1 MAIQK
6 IVSSSF
12 HHKNHFKIQ
21 KKSKKTLYVTLFLTL
36 FFALMELFG
45 GLFSNSLSL
54 VGDSFHMFSDVL
66 ALGAS
71 MVAIYFETKKPTE
84 KFTYGFLRLEVI
96 VAFLNGIVLI
106 FIATGMIYESVI
118 RFFHPREIDFGS
130 MFFIALIGLIF
141 NIVITW
147 ILFSSTK
154 KENNINIKSA
164 MLHFLGDLLNS
175 VGVIISS
182 IIIYFT
188 DFVYIDIIMS
198 IIISVIVFI
207 GGYRIAKE
215 AFFIL
220 MEAVPSEVSLEILKN
235 EILSIDGIEN
245 IHELHVWKNDNEEIS
260 LTAHIL
266 LNNYERYNNYRIVN
280 EIKEKLSAHNILHM
294 TIQIENTGINI
305 HHSE

>member
-1 MAIQK
+1 MTVQEM
-6 IVSSSF
+6 VSGSF
-12 HHKNHFKIQ
+12 HHRNHFKIQ

-71 MVAIYFETKKPTE
+71 MVAIYFEAKKPTE
-84 KFTYGFLRLEVI
+84 KFTYGFLRLEVV
-96 VAFLNGIVLI
+96 VAFLNGIVLMLI
-106 FIATGMIYESVI
+106 SVGMIYESVI
-118 RFFHPREIDFGS
+118 RFFNPREIDFGS

-198 IIISVIVFI
+198 VVISVIIFT
-207 GGYRIAKE
+207 GGYKISKE

-220 MEAVPSEVSLEILKN
+220 MEAVPSEVDLNMLRN
-235 EILSIDGIEN
+235 ELLNIDGIKN
-245 IHELHVWKNDNEEIS
+245 I
-260 LTAHIL
+260 
-266 LNNYERYNNYRIVN
+266 
-280 EIKEKLSAHNILHM
+280 
-294 TIQIENTGINI
+294 
-305 HHSE
+305 

>member
-1 MAIQK
+1 MTVQEM
-6 IVSSSF
+6 VGSSF
-12 HHKNHFKIQ
+12 HHRNHFKIQ

-71 MVAIYFETKKPTE
+71 MVAIYFEAKKPTE
-84 KFTYGFLRLEVI
+84 KFTYGFLRLEVV
-96 VAFLNGIVLI
+96 VAFLNGIVLMLI
-106 FIATGMIYESVI
+106 SVGMIYESVI
-118 RFFHPREIDFGS
+118 RFFNPKEIDFGS
-130 MFFIALIGLIF
+130 MFFISLVGLIF

-188 DFVYIDIIMS
+188 NFVYIDIIMS
-198 IIISVIVFI
+198 VVISVIIFT
-207 GGYRIAKE
+207 GGYKISKE

-220 MEAVPSEVSLEILKN
+220 MEAVPSEVDLNTLRKELLN
-235 EILSIDGIEN
+235 IDGIKN

-260 LTAHIL
+260 FTAHIL
-266 LNNYERYNNYRIVN
+266 LDNYEKYNNYRIIN
-280 EIKEKLSAHNILHM
+280 EIKEKLTVYDIFHM
-294 TIQIENTGINI
+294 TVQIENTGINV
-305 HHSE
+305 H

>member
-1 MAIQK
+1 MTVQEM
-6 IVSSSF
+6 VSGSF
-12 HHKNHFKIQ
+12 HHRNHFKIQ

-71 MVAIYFETKKPTE
+71 MVAIYFEAKKPTE
-84 KFTYGFLRLEVI
+84 KFTYGFLRLEVV
-96 VAFLNGIVLI
+96 VAFLNGIILMLI
-106 FIATGMIYESVI
+106 AAGMIYESVI
-118 RFFHPREIDFGS
+118 RFFNPREIDFGS

-188 DFVYIDIIMS
+188 NFVYIDIIMS
-198 IIISVIVFI
+198 VVISVIIFI
-207 GGYRIAKE
+207 GGYKISKE

-220 MEAVPSEVSLEILKN
+220 MEAVPSEVDLNMLRN
-235 EILSIDGIEN
+235 ELLNIDGIKN

-260 LTAHIL
+260 FTAHIL
-266 LNNYERYNNYRIVN
+266 LDNYEKHNNYRIIN
-280 EIKEKLSAHNILHM
+280 EIKEKLAVYDIFHM
-294 TIQIENTGINI
+294 TVQIENTGINV
-305 HHSE
+305 H

>member
-1 MAIQK
+1 MTVQEM
-6 IVSSSF
+6 VGSSF
-12 HHKNHFKIQ
+12 HHRNHFKIQ

-71 MVAIYFETKKPTE
+71 MVAIYFEAKKPTE
-84 KFTYGFLRLEVI
+84 KFTYGFLRLEVV
-96 VAFLNGIVLI
+96 VAFLNGIILMLI
-106 FIATGMIYESVI
+106 AAGMIYESVI
-118 RFFHPREIDFGS
+118 RFFNPREIDFGS

-198 IIISVIVFI
+198 VVISVIIFT
-207 GGYRIAKE
+207 GGYKISKE

-220 MEAVPSEVSLEILKN
+220 MEAVPSEINLSALRN
-235 EILSIDGIEN
+235 ELLNIDGIKN

-260 LTAHIL
+260 FTAHIL
-266 LNNYERYNNYRIVN
+266 LDNYEKHNNYRIIN
-280 EIKEKLSAHNILHM
+280 EIKQKLALYDTFHM
-294 TIQIENTGINI
+294 TVQIENTGINV
-305 HHSE
+305 H

>member
-1 MAIQK
+1 MTVQEM
-6 IVSSSF
+6 VGSSF
-12 HHKNHFKIQ
+12 HHRNHFKIQ

-71 MVAIYFETKKPTE
+71 MVAIYFEAKKPTE
-84 KFTYGFLRLEVI
+84 KFTYGFLRLEVV
-96 VAFLNGIVLI
+96 VAFLNGIVLMLI
-106 FIATGMIYESVI
+106 SVGMIYESVI
-118 RFFHPREIDFGS
+118 RFFNPKEIDFGS
-130 MFFIALIGLIF
+130 MFFISLVGLIF

-198 IIISVIVFI
+198 VVISVIIFT
-207 GGYRIAKE
+207 GGYRISKE

-220 MEAVPSEVSLEILKN
+220 MEAVPSEVDLNTLRN
-235 EILSIDGIEN
+235 ELLNIDGIKN

-260 LTAHIL
+260 FTAHIL
-266 LNNYERYNNYRIVN
+266 LDNYEKHNNYRIIN
-280 EIKEKLSAHNILHM
+280 EIKEKLAVYDIFHM
-294 TIQIENTGINI
+294 TVQIENTGINV
-305 HHSE
+305 H

>member
-1 MAIQK
+1 MTVQK
-6 IVSSSF
+6 MVSGSF
-12 HHKNHFKIQ
+12 HHRNHFKIQ

-71 MVAIYFETKKPTE
+71 MVAIYFEAKKPTE
-84 KFTYGFLRLEVI
+84 KFTYGFLRLEVV
-96 VAFLNGIVLI
+96 VAFLNGIVLMLI
-106 FIATGMIYESVI
+106 SVGMIYESVI
-118 RFFHPREIDFGS
+118 RFFNPREIDFGS

-188 DFVYIDIIMS
+188 NFVYIDIIMS
-198 IIISVIVFI
+198 VVISVIIFT
-207 GGYRIAKE
+207 GGYKISKE

-220 MEAVPSEVSLEILKN
+220 MEAVPSEVDLNTLRKELLN
-235 EILSIDGIEN
+235 IDGIKN

-260 LTAHIL
+260 FTAHIL
-266 LNNYERYNNYRIVN
+266 LDNYEKHNNYRIIN
-280 EIKEKLSAHNILHM
+280 EIKEKLTVYDIFHM
-294 TIQIENTGINI
+294 TVQIENTGINV
-305 HHSE
+305 H

>member
-1 MAIQK
+1 MTVQEM
-6 IVSSSF
+6 VSGSF
-12 HHKNHFKIQ
+12 HHRNHFKIQ

-71 MVAIYFETKKPTE
+71 MVAIYFEAKKPTE
-84 KFTYGFLRLEVI
+84 KFTYGFLRLEVV
-96 VAFLNGIVLI
+96 VAFLNGIILMLI
-106 FIATGMIYESVI
+106 AVGMIYESVI
-118 RFFHPREIDFGS
+118 RFFNPREIDFGS

-188 DFVYIDIIMS
+188 NFVYIDIIMS
-198 IIISVIVFI
+198 VVISVIIFT
-207 GGYRIAKE
+207 GGYKISKE

-220 MEAVPSEVSLEILKN
+220 MEAVPSEVDLNTLRKELLN
-235 EILSIDGIEN
+235 IDGIKN

-260 LTAHIL
+260 FTAHIL
-266 LNNYERYNNYRIVN
+266 LDNYEKHNNYRIIN
-280 EIKEKLSAHNILHM
+280 EIKEKLTVYDIFHM
-294 TIQIENTGINI
+294 TVQIENTGINV
-305 HHSE
+305 H

>member
-1 MAIQK
+1 MRVQEM
-6 IVSSSF
+6 VSGSF
-12 HHKNHFKIQ
+12 HHRNHFKIQ

-71 MVAIYFETKKPTE
+71 MVAIYFEAKKPTE
-84 KFTYGFLRLEVI
+84 KFTYGFLRLEVV
-96 VAFLNGIVLI
+96 VAFLNGIVLMLI
-106 FIATGMIYESVI
+106 SVGMIYESVI
-118 RFFHPREIDFGS
+118 RFFNPREIDFGS
-130 MFFIALIGLIF
+130 MFFIALVGLIF

-188 DFVYIDIIMS
+188 NFVYIDIIMS
-198 IIISVIVFI
+198 VVISVIIFT
-207 GGYRIAKE
+207 GGYKISKE

-220 MEAVPSEVSLEILKN
+220 MEAVPSEINLSALRN
-235 EILSIDGIEN
+235 ELLNIDGIKN

-260 LTAHIL
+260 FTAHIL
-266 LNNYERYNNYRIVN
+266 LDNYEKHNNYRIIN
-280 EIKEKLSAHNILHM
+280 EIKEKLAVYGIFHM
-294 TIQIENTGINI
+294 TVQIENTGINV
-305 HHSE
+305 H

>member
-1 MAIQK
+1 MTVQEM
-6 IVSSSF
+6 VSGSF
-12 HHKNHFKIQ
+12 HHRNHFKIQ

-71 MVAIYFETKKPTE
+71 MVAIYFEAKKPTE
-84 KFTYGFLRLEVI
+84 KFTYGFLRLEVV
-96 VAFLNGIVLI
+96 VAFLNGIVLMLI
-106 FIATGMIYESVI
+106 SVGMIYESVI
-118 RFFHPREIDFGS
+118 RFFNPREIDFGS

-188 DFVYIDIIMS
+188 NFVYIDIIMS
-198 IIISVIVFI
+198 VVISVIIFT
-207 GGYRIAKE
+207 GGYKISKE

-220 MEAVPSEVSLEILKN
+220 MEAVPSEVDLNTLRKELLN
-235 EILSIDGIEN
+235 IDGIKN

-260 LTAHIL
+260 FTAHIL
-266 LNNYERYNNYRIVN
+266 LDNYEKHNNYRIIN
-280 EIKEKLSAHNILHM
+280 EIKEKLTVYDIFHM
-294 TIQIENTGINI
+294 TVQIENTGINV
-305 HHSE
+305 H

>member
-1 MAIQK
+1 MTVQEM
-6 IVSSSF
+6 VGSSF
-12 HHKNHFKIQ
+12 HHRNHFKIQ

-71 MVAIYFETKKPTE
+71 MVAIYFEAKKPTE
-84 KFTYGFLRLEVI
+84 KFTYGFLRLEVV
-96 VAFLNGIVLI
+96 VAFLNGIVLMLI
-106 FIATGMIYESVI
+106 SVGMIYESVI
-118 RFFHPREIDFGS
+118 RFFNPKEIDFGS
-130 MFFIALIGLIF
+130 MFFISLVGLIF

-175 VGVIISS
+175 VGVVISS

-188 DFVYIDIIMS
+188 NFIYIDIIMS
-198 IIISVIVFI
+198 VVISVIIFT
-207 GGYRIAKE
+207 GGYKISKE

-220 MEAVPSEVSLEILKN
+220 MEAVPSEVDLNTLRKELLN
-235 EILSIDGIEN
+235 IDGIKN

-260 LTAHIL
+260 FTAHIL
-266 LNNYERYNNYRIVN
+266 LDNYEKHNNYRIIN
-280 EIKEKLSAHNILHM
+280 EIKEKLTVYDIFHM
-294 TIQIENTGINI
+294 TVQIENTGINV
-305 HHSE
+305 H

>member
-1 MAIQK
+1 MTVQEM
-6 IVSSSF
+6 VGSSF
-12 HHKNHFKIQ
+12 HHRNHFKIQ

-71 MVAIYFETKKPTE
+71 MVAIYFEAKKPTE
-84 KFTYGFLRLEVI
+84 KFTYGFLRLEVV
-96 VAFLNGIVLI
+96 VAFLNGIVLMLI
-106 FIATGMIYESVI
+106 SVGMIYESVI
-118 RFFHPREIDFGS
+118 RFFNPREIDFGS

-188 DFVYIDIIMS
+188 NFVYIDIIMS
-198 IIISVIVFI
+198 IVISVIIFT
-207 GGYRIAKE
+207 GGYKISKE

-220 MEAVPSEVSLEILKN
+220 MEAVPSEVDLNTLRN
-235 EILSIDGIEN
+235 ELLNIDGIKN

-260 LTAHIL
+260 FTAHIL
-266 LNNYERYNNYRIVN
+266 LDNYEKHNNYRIIN
-280 EIKEKLSAHNILHM
+280 EIKEKLAVYGIFHM
-294 TIQIENTGINI
+294 TVQIENTGINI
-305 HHSE
+305 H

>member
-1 MAIQK
+1 MTVQEM
-6 IVSSSF
+6 VSGSF
-12 HHKNHFKIQ
+12 HHRNHFKIQ

-71 MVAIYFETKKPTE
+71 MVAIYFEAKKPTE
-84 KFTYGFLRLEVI
+84 KFTYGFLRLEVV
-96 VAFLNGIVLI
+96 VAFLNGIILMLI
-106 FIATGMIYESVI
+106 SVGMIYESVI
-118 RFFHPREIDFGS
+118 RFFNPREIDFGS

-188 DFVYIDIIMS
+188 NFVYIDIIMS
-198 IIISVIVFI
+198 VVISVIIFI
-207 GGYRIAKE
+207 GGYKISKE

-220 MEAVPSEVSLEILKN
+220 MEAVPSEVDLNTLRN
-235 EILSIDGIEN
+235 ELLNIDGIKN
-245 IHELHVWKNDNEEIS
+245 IHELHIWKNDNEEIS
-260 LTAHIL
+260 FTAHIL
-266 LNNYERYNNYRIVN
+266 LDNYEKHNNYRIIN
-280 EIKEKLSAHNILHM
+280 EMKEKLTVYDIFHM
-294 TIQIENTGINI
+294 TVQIENTGINV
-305 HHSE
+305 H

>member
-1 MAIQK
+1 MTVQEM
-6 IVSSSF
+6 VSGSF
-12 HHKNHFKIQ
+12 HHRNHFKIQ

-71 MVAIYFETKKPTE
+71 MVAIYFEAKKPTE
-84 KFTYGFLRLEVI
+84 KFTYGFLRLEVV
-96 VAFLNGIVLI
+96 VAFLNGIVLMLI
-106 FIATGMIYESVI
+106 SVGMIYESVI
-118 RFFHPREIDFGS
+118 RFFNPKEIDFGS
-130 MFFIALIGLIF
+130 MFFISLVGLIF

-188 DFVYIDIIMS
+188 NFVYIDIIMS
-198 IIISVIVFI
+198 VVISVIIFI
-207 GGYRIAKE
+207 GGYKISKE

-220 MEAVPSEVSLEILKN
+220 MEAVPSEVDLNTLRKELLN
-235 EILSIDGIEN
+235 IDGIKN

-260 LTAHIL
+260 FTAHIL
-266 LNNYERYNNYRIVN
+266 LDNYEKHNNYRIIN
-280 EIKEKLSAHNILHM
+280 EIKEKLTVYDIFHM
-294 TIQIENTGINI
+294 TVQIENTGINV
-305 HHSE
+305 H

>member
-1 MAIQK
+1 M
-6 IVSSSF
+6 VSGSF
-12 HHKNHFKIQ
+12 HHRNHFKIQ

-71 MVAIYFETKKPTE
+71 MVAIYFEAKKPTE
-84 KFTYGFLRLEVI
+84 KFTYGFLRLEVV
-96 VAFLNGIVLI
+96 VAFLNGIVLMLI
-106 FIATGMIYESVI
+106 SAGMIYESVI
-118 RFFHPREIDFGS
+118 RFFNPREIDFGS
-130 MFFIALIGLIF
+130 MFFIALVGLIF

-188 DFVYIDIIMS
+188 NFVYIDIIMS
-198 IIISVIVFI
+198 VVISVIIFT
-207 GGYRIAKE
+207 GGYKISKE

-220 MEAVPSEVSLEILKN
+220 MEAVPSEVDLNMLRN
-235 EILSIDGIEN
+235 ELLNIDGIKN

-260 LTAHIL
+260 FTAHIL
-266 LNNYERYNNYRIVN
+266 LDNYEKHNNYRIIN
-280 EIKEKLSAHNILHM
+280 EIKEKLTVYDIFHM
-294 TIQIENTGINI
+294 TVQIENTGINV
-305 HHSE
+305 H

>member
-1 MAIQK
+1 MTVQEM
-6 IVSSSF
+6 VSGSF
-12 HHKNHFKIQ
+12 HHRNHFKIQ

-71 MVAIYFETKKPTE
+71 MVAIYFEAKKPTE
-84 KFTYGFLRLEVI
+84 KFTYGFLRLEVV
-96 VAFLNGIVLI
+96 VAFLNGIILMLI
-106 FIATGMIYESVI
+106 SVGMIYESVI
-118 RFFHPREIDFGS
+118 RFFNPREIDFGS

-188 DFVYIDIIMS
+188 NFVYIDIIMS
-198 IIISVIVFI
+198 VVISVIIFT
-207 GGYRIAKE
+207 GGYKISKE

-220 MEAVPSEVSLEILKN
+220 MEAVPSEVDLNMLRN
-235 EILSIDGIEN
+235 ELLNIDGIKN

-260 LTAHIL
+260 FTAHIL
-266 LNNYERYNNYRIVN
+266 LDNYEKHNNYRIIN
-280 EIKEKLSAHNILHM
+280 EIKEKLTVYDIFHM
-294 TIQIENTGINI
+294 TVQIENTGINV
-305 HHSE
+305 H

>member
-1 MAIQK
+1 MTVQEM
-6 IVSSSF
+6 VSGSF
-12 HHKNHFKIQ
+12 HHRNHFKIQ

-71 MVAIYFETKKPTE
+71 MVAIYFEAKKPTE
-84 KFTYGFLRLEVI
+84 KFTYGFLRLEVV
-96 VAFLNGIVLI
+96 VAFLNGIILMLI
-106 FIATGMIYESVI
+106 AAGMIYESVI
-118 RFFHPREIDFGS
+118 RFFNPREIDFGS
-130 MFFIALIGLIF
+130 MFFIALTGLIF

-198 IIISVIVFI
+198 VVISVIIFT
-207 GGYRIAKE
+207 GGYKISKE

-220 MEAVPSEVSLEILKN
+220 MEAVPSEVDLNMLRN
-235 EILSIDGIEN
+235 ELLNIDGIKN

-260 LTAHIL
+260 FTAHIL
-266 LNNYERYNNYRIVN
+266 LDNYEKHNNYRIIN
-280 EIKEKLSAHNILHM
+280 EIKEKLAVYDIFHM
-294 TIQIENTGINI
+294 TVQIENTGINV
-305 HHSE
+305 H

>member
-1 MAIQK
+1 MTVQEM
-6 IVSSSF
+6 VGSSF
-12 HHKNHFKIQ
+12 HHRNHFKIQ

-71 MVAIYFETKKPTE
+71 MVAIYFEAKKSTE
-84 KFTYGFLRLEVI
+84 KFTYGFLRLEVV
-96 VAFLNGIVLI
+96 VAFLNGIVLML
-106 FIATGMIYESVI
+106 IAVGMIYESVI
-118 RFFHPREIDFGS
+118 RFFNPREIDFGS

-188 DFVYIDIIMS
+188 DFMYIDIIMS
-198 IIISVIVFI
+198 VVISVIIFT
-207 GGYRIAKE
+207 GGYKISKE

-220 MEAVPSEVSLEILKN
+220 MEAVPSEVDLNTLRN
-235 EILSIDGIEN
+235 ELLNIDGIKN

-260 LTAHIL
+260 FTAHIL
-266 LNNYERYNNYRIVN
+266 LDNYEKHNNYRIIN
-280 EIKEKLSAHNILHM
+280 EIKEKLTVYDIFHM
-294 TIQIENTGINI
+294 TVQIENTGINI
-305 HHSE
+305 H

>member
-1 MAIQK
+1 MTVQEM
-6 IVSSSF
+6 VGSSF
-12 HHKNHFKIQ
+12 HHRNHFKIQ

-71 MVAIYFETKKPTE
+71 MVAIYFEAKKPTE
-84 KFTYGFLRLEVI
+84 KFTYGFLRLEVV
-96 VAFLNGIVLI
+96 VAFLNGIVLMLI
-106 FIATGMIYESVI
+106 SVGMIYESVI
-118 RFFHPREIDFGS
+118 RFFNPKEIDFGS
-130 MFFIALIGLIF
+130 MFFISLVGLIF

-188 DFVYIDIIMS
+188 NFVYIDIIMS
-198 IIISVIVFI
+198 VVISVIIFT
-207 GGYRIAKE
+207 GGYKISKE

-220 MEAVPSEVSLEILKN
+220 MEAVPSEVDLNTLRKELLN
-235 EILSIDGIEN
+235 IDGIKN

-260 LTAHIL
+260 FTAHIL
-266 LNNYERYNNYRIVN
+266 LDNYEKHNNYRIIN
-280 EIKEKLSAHNILHM
+280 EIKEKLAVYDIFHM
-294 TIQIENTGINI
+294 TVQIENTGINV
-305 HHSE
+305 H

>member
-1 MAIQK
+1 
-6 IVSSSF
+6 
-12 HHKNHFKIQ
+12 
-21 KKSKKTLYVTLFLTL
+21 
-36 FFALMELFG
+36 
-45 GLFSNSLSL
+45 
-54 VGDSFHMFSDVL
+54 MFSDVL

-71 MVAIYFETKKPTE
+71 MVAIYFEAKKPTE
-84 KFTYGFLRLEVI
+84 KFTYGFLRLEVV
-96 VAFLNGIVLI
+96 VAFLNGIVLMLI
-106 FIATGMIYESVI
+106 SVGMIYESVI
-118 RFFHPREIDFGS
+118 RFFNPREIDFGS

-188 DFVYIDIIMS
+188 NFVYIDIIMS
-198 IIISVIVFI
+198 VVISVIIFI
-207 GGYRIAKE
+207 GGYKISKE

-220 MEAVPSEVSLEILKN
+220 MEAVPSEIYLNTLRN
-235 EILSIDGIEN
+235 ELLNIDGIKN

-260 LTAHIL
+260 FTAHIL
-266 LNNYERYNNYRIVN
+266 LDNYEKHNNYRIIN
-280 EIKEKLSAHNILHM
+280 EIKEKLTVYDIFHM
-294 TIQIENTGINI
+294 TVQIENTGINI
-305 HHSE
+305 H

>member
-1 MAIQK
+1 MTVQEM
-6 IVSSSF
+6 VSGSF
-12 HHKNHFKIQ
+12 HHRNHFKIQ

-71 MVAIYFETKKPTE
+71 MVAIYFEAKKPTE
-84 KFTYGFLRLEVI
+84 KFTYGFLRLEVV
-96 VAFLNGIVLI
+96 VAFLNGIILMLI
-106 FIATGMIYESVI
+106 AAGMIYESVI
-118 RFFHPREIDFGS
+118 RFFNPREIDFGS
-130 MFFIALIGLIF
+130 MFFIALVGLIF

-188 DFVYIDIIMS
+188 NFVYIDIIMS
-198 IIISVIVFI
+198 VVISVIIFI
-207 GGYRIAKE
+207 GGYKISKE

-220 MEAVPSEVSLEILKN
+220 MEAVPSEINLNTLRN
-235 EILSIDGIEN
+235 ELLNIDGIKN

-260 LTAHIL
+260 FTAHIL
-266 LNNYERYNNYRIVN
+266 LDNYEKHNNYRIIN
-280 EIKEKLSAHNILHM
+280 EIKEKLALYDIFHM
-294 TIQIENTGINI
+294 TVQIENTGINV
-305 HHSE
+305 H

>member
-1 MAIQK
+1 MTVQEM
-6 IVSSSF
+6 VSGSF
-12 HHKNHFKIQ
+12 HHRNHFKIQ

-71 MVAIYFETKKPTE
+71 MVAIYFEAKKPTE
-84 KFTYGFLRLEVI
+84 KFTYGFLRLEVV
-96 VAFLNGIVLI
+96 VAFLNGIVLML
-106 FIATGMIYESVI
+106 IAAGMIYESVI
-118 RFFHPREIDFGS
+118 RFFNPREIDFGS
-130 MFFIALIGLIF
+130 MFFIALVGLIF

-188 DFVYIDIIMS
+188 NFVYIDIIMS
-198 IIISVIVFI
+198 VVISVIIFT
-207 GGYRIAKE
+207 GGYKISKE

-220 MEAVPSEVSLEILKN
+220 MEAVPSEVDLNMLRN
-235 EILSIDGIEN
+235 ELLNIDGIKN

-260 LTAHIL
+260 FTAHIL
-266 LNNYERYNNYRIVN
+266 LDNYEKHNNYRIIN
-280 EIKEKLSAHNILHM
+280 EIKEKLTVYDIFHM
-294 TIQIENTGINI
+294 TVQIENTGINV
-305 HHSE
+305 H

>member
-1 MAIQK
+1 MTVQEM
-6 IVSSSF
+6 VGSSF
-12 HHKNHFKIQ
+12 HHRNHFKIQ

-71 MVAIYFETKKPTE
+71 MVAIYFEAKKPTE
-84 KFTYGFLRLEVI
+84 KFTYGFLRLEVV
-96 VAFLNGIVLI
+96 VAFLNGIVLMLI
-106 FIATGMIYESVI
+106 SVGMIYESVI
-118 RFFHPREIDFGS
+118 RFFNPKEIDFGS
-130 MFFIALIGLIF
+130 MFFISLVVLIF
-141 NIVITW
+141 NIIITW

-198 IIISVIVFI
+198 VVISVIIFT
-207 GGYRIAKE
+207 GGYKISKE

-220 MEAVPSEVSLEILKN
+220 MEAVPSEINLNTLRN
-235 EILSIDGIEN
+235 ELLSIDGIKN

-260 LTAHIL
+260 FTAHIL
-266 LNNYERYNNYRIVN
+266 LDNYEKHNNYRIIN
-280 EIKEKLSAHNILHM
+280 EIKQKLALYDIFHM
-294 TIQIENTGINI
+294 TVQIENTGINI
-305 HHSE
+305 H

>member
-1 MAIQK
+1 MTVQEM
-6 IVSSSF
+6 VGSSF
-12 HHKNHFKIQ
+12 HHRNHFKIQ

-71 MVAIYFETKKPTE
+71 MVAIYFEAKKPTE
-84 KFTYGFLRLEVI
+84 KFTYGFLRLEVV
-96 VAFLNGIVLI
+96 VAFLNGIVLML
-106 FIATGMIYESVI
+106 IAVGMIYESVI
-118 RFFHPREIDFGS
+118 RFFNPREIDFGS

-154 KENNINIKSA
+154 KESNINIKSA

-198 IIISVIVFI
+198 VVISVIIFT
-207 GGYRIAKE
+207 GGYKISKE

-220 MEAVPSEVSLEILKN
+220 MEAVPSEINLSALRN
-235 EILSIDGIEN
+235 ELLNIDGIKN

-260 LTAHIL
+260 FTAHIL
-266 LNNYERYNNYRIVN
+266 LDNYEKHNNYRIIN
-280 EIKEKLSAHNILHM
+280 EIKEKLTVYDIFHM
-294 TIQIENTGINI
+294 TVQIENTGINV
-305 HHSE
+305 H

>member
-1 MAIQK
+1 MRVQEM
-6 IVSSSF
+6 VSGSF
-12 HHKNHFKIQ
+12 HHRNHFKIQ

-71 MVAIYFETKKPTE
+71 MVAIYFEAKKPTE
-84 KFTYGFLRLEVI
+84 KFTYGFLRLEVV
-96 VAFLNGIVLI
+96 VAFLNGIVLMLI
-106 FIATGMIYESVI
+106 SVGMIYESVI
-118 RFFHPREIDFGS
+118 RFFNPREIDFGS
-130 MFFIALIGLIF
+130 MFFIALTGLIF

-188 DFVYIDIIMS
+188 NFVYIDIIMS
-198 IIISVIVFI
+198 VVISVIIFI
-207 GGYRIAKE
+207 GGYKISKE

-220 MEAVPSEVSLEILKN
+220 MEAVPSEINLSALRN
-235 EILSIDGIEN
+235 ELLNIDGIKN

-260 LTAHIL
+260 FTAHIL
-266 LNNYERYNNYRIVN
+266 LDNYEKHNNYRIIN
-280 EIKEKLSAHNILHM
+280 EIKEKLALYDIFHM
-294 TIQIENTGINI
+294 TVQIENTGINV
-305 HHSE
+305 H

>member
-1 MAIQK
+1 MTVQEM
-6 IVSSSF
+6 VSGSF
-12 HHKNHFKIQ
+12 HHRNHFKIQ

-71 MVAIYFETKKPTE
+71 MVAIYFEAKKPTE
-84 KFTYGFLRLEVI
+84 KFTYGFLRLEVV
-96 VAFLNGIVLI
+96 VAFLNGIVLMLI
-106 FIATGMIYESVI
+106 SVGMIYESVI
-118 RFFHPREIDFGS
+118 RFFNPKEIDFGS
-130 MFFIALIGLIF
+130 MFFISLVGLIF

-188 DFVYIDIIMS
+188 NFVYIDIIMS
-198 IIISVIVFI
+198 VVISVIIFT
-207 GGYRIAKE
+207 GGYKISKE

-220 MEAVPSEVSLEILKN
+220 MEAVPSEIDLNTLRN
-235 EILSIDGIEN
+235 ELLNIDGIKN

-260 LTAHIL
+260 FTAHIL
-266 LNNYERYNNYRIVN
+266 LDNYEKHNNYRIIN
-280 EIKEKLSAHNILHM
+280 EIKQKLALYDTFHM
-294 TIQIENTGINI
+294 TVQIENTGINI
-305 HHSE
+305 H

>member
-1 MAIQK
+1 MTVQK
-6 IVSSSF
+6 MVSGSF
-12 HHKNHFKIQ
+12 HHRNHFKIQ

-71 MVAIYFETKKPTE
+71 MVAIYFEAKKPTE
-84 KFTYGFLRLEVI
+84 KFTYGFLRLEVV
-96 VAFLNGIVLI
+96 VAFLNGIVLML
-106 FIATGMIYESVI
+106 IAVGMIYESVI
-118 RFFHPREIDFGS
+118 RFFNPKEIDFGS
-130 MFFIALIGLIF
+130 MFFIALAGLIF

-198 IIISVIVFI
+198 VVILVIIFT
-207 GGYRIAKE
+207 GGYKISKE

-220 MEAVPSEVSLEILKN
+220 MEAVPSEINLSALRN
-235 EILSIDGIEN
+235 ELLNIDGIKN

-260 LTAHIL
+260 FTAHIL
-266 LNNYERYNNYRIVN
+266 LDNYEKHNNYRIIN
-280 EIKEKLSAHNILHM
+280 EIKEKLAVYDIFHM
-294 TIQIENTGINI
+294 TVQIENTGINV
-305 HHSE
+305 H

>member
-1 MAIQK
+1 MTVQEM
-6 IVSSSF
+6 VSGSF
-12 HHKNHFKIQ
+12 HHRNHFKIQ

-71 MVAIYFETKKPTE
+71 MVAIYFEAKKPTE
-84 KFTYGFLRLEVI
+84 KFTYGFLRLEVV
-96 VAFLNGIVLI
+96 VAFLNGIVLMLI
-106 FIATGMIYESVI
+106 SVGMIYESVI
-118 RFFHPREIDFGS
+118 RFFNPKEIDFGS

-188 DFVYIDIIMS
+188 NFVYIDIIMS
-198 IIISVIVFI
+198 VVISVIIFT
-207 GGYRIAKE
+207 GGYKISKE

-220 MEAVPSEVSLEILKN
+220 MEAVPSEVDLNTLRKELLN
-235 EILSIDGIEN
+235 IDGIKN

-260 LTAHIL
+260 FTAHIL
-266 LNNYERYNNYRIVN
+266 LDNYEKHNNYRIIN
-280 EIKEKLSAHNILHM
+280 EIKKKLTVYDIFHM
-294 TIQIENTGINI
+294 TVQIENTGINV
-305 HHSE
+305 H

>member
-1 MAIQK
+1 MTVQEM
-6 IVSSSF
+6 VSSSF
-12 HHKNHFKIQ
+12 HHRNHFKIQ

-71 MVAIYFETKKPTE
+71 MVAIYFEAKKPTE
-84 KFTYGFLRLEVI
+84 KFTYGFLRLEVV
-96 VAFLNGIVLI
+96 VAFLNGIILMLI
-106 FIATGMIYESVI
+106 AVGMIYESVI
-118 RFFHPREIDFGS
+118 RFFNPREIDFGS

-182 IIIYFT
+182 IVIYFT
-188 DFVYIDIIMS
+188 NFVYIDIIMS
-198 IIISVIVFI
+198 VVISVIIFI
-207 GGYRIAKE
+207 GGYKISKE

-220 MEAVPSEVSLEILKN
+220 MEAVPSEVDLNTLRKELLN
-235 EILSIDGIEN
+235 IDGIKN
-245 IHELHVWKNDNEEIS
+245 IHELHIWKNDNEEIS
-260 LTAHIL
+260 FTAHIL
-266 LNNYERYNNYRIVN
+266 LDNYEKHNNYRIIN
-280 EIKEKLSAHNILHM
+280 EIKEKLAVYDIFHM
-294 TIQIENTGINI
+294 TVQIENTGINV
-305 HHSE
+305 H

>member
-1 MAIQK
+1 MTVQEMI
-6 IVSSSF
+6 SGNF
-12 HHKNHFKIQ
+12 HHRNHFKIQ

-71 MVAIYFETKKPTE
+71 MVAIYFEAKKPTE
-84 KFTYGFLRLEVI
+84 KFTYGFLRLEVV
-96 VAFLNGIVLI
+96 VAFLNGIVLMLI
-106 FIATGMIYESVI
+106 SVGMIYESVI
-118 RFFHPREIDFGS
+118 RFFNPREIDFGS

-188 DFVYIDIIMS
+188 NFVYIDIIMS
-198 IIISVIVFI
+198 VVISVIIFT
-207 GGYRIAKE
+207 GGYKISKE

-220 MEAVPSEVSLEILKN
+220 MEAVPSEINLSALRN
-235 EILSIDGIEN
+235 ELLNIDGIKN

-260 LTAHIL
+260 FTAHIL
-266 LNNYERYNNYRIVN
+266 LDNYEKHNNYRIIN
-280 EIKEKLSAHNILHM
+280 EIKEKLALYDIIHM
-294 TIQIENTGINI
+294 TVQIENTGINI
-305 HHSE
+305 H

>member
-1 MAIQK
+1 MTVQEM
-6 IVSSSF
+6 VGSSF
-12 HHKNHFKIQ
+12 HHRNHFKIQ

-71 MVAIYFETKKPTE
+71 MVAIYFEAKKPTE
-84 KFTYGFLRLEVI
+84 KFTYGFLRLEVV
-96 VAFLNGIVLI
+96 VAFLNGIVLML
-106 FIATGMIYESVI
+106 IAVGMIYESVI
-118 RFFHPREIDFGS
+118 RFFNPREIDFGS

-175 VGVIISS
+175 VGVVISS

-188 DFVYIDIIMS
+188 NFIYIDIIMS
-198 IIISVIVFI
+198 VVISVIIFT
-207 GGYRIAKE
+207 GGYKISKE

-220 MEAVPSEVSLEILKN
+220 MEAVPSEVDLNMLRN
-235 EILSIDGIEN
+235 ELLNIDGIKN

-260 LTAHIL
+260 FTAHIL
-266 LNNYERYNNYRIVN
+266 LDNYEKHNNYRIIN
-280 EIKEKLSAHNILHM
+280 EIKEKLAVYDIFHM
-294 TIQIENTGINI
+294 TVQIENTGINV
-305 HHSE
+305 H

>member
-1 MAIQK
+1 MTVQEM
-6 IVSSSF
+6 VGSSF
-12 HHKNHFKIQ
+12 HHRNHFKIQ

-71 MVAIYFETKKPTE
+71 MVAIYFEAKKPTE
-84 KFTYGFLRLEVI
+84 KFTYGFLRLEVV
-96 VAFLNGIVLI
+96 VAFLNGIVLMLI
-106 FIATGMIYESVI
+106 SVGMIYESVI
-118 RFFHPREIDFGS
+118 RFFNPREIDFGS

-188 DFVYIDIIMS
+188 NFVYIDIIMS
-198 IIISVIVFI
+198 VLISVIIFT
-207 GGYRIAKE
+207 GGYKISKE

-220 MEAVPSEVSLEILKN
+220 MEAVPSEVDLNMLRN
-235 EILSIDGIEN
+235 ELLNIDGIKN
-245 IHELHVWKNDNEEIS
+245 IHEFHIWKNDNEEIS
-260 LTAHIL
+260 FTAHIL
-266 LNNYERYNNYRIVN
+266 LDNYEKHNNYRIIN
-280 EIKEKLSAHNILHM
+280 EIKQKLALYDIFHM
-294 TIQIENTGINI
+294 TVQIENTGINV
-305 HHSE
+305 H

>member
-1 MAIQK
+1 MTVQEM
-6 IVSSSF
+6 VGSSF
-12 HHKNHFKIQ
+12 HHRNHFKIQ

-71 MVAIYFETKKPTE
+71 MVAIYFEAKKPTE
-84 KFTYGFLRLEVI
+84 KFTYGFLRLEVV
-96 VAFLNGIVLI
+96 VAFLNGIILMLI
-106 FIATGMIYESVI
+106 SVGMIYESVI
-118 RFFHPREIDFGS
+118 RFFNPREIDFGS

-188 DFVYIDIIMS
+188 NFVYIDIIMS
-198 IIISVIVFI
+198 VVISVIIFI
-207 GGYRIAKE
+207 GGYKISKE

-220 MEAVPSEVSLEILKN
+220 MEAVPSEVDLNTLRN
-235 EILSIDGIEN
+235 ELLNIDGIKN
-245 IHELHVWKNDNEEIS
+245 IHELHIWKNDNEEIS
-260 LTAHIL
+260 FTAHIL
-266 LNNYERYNNYRIVN
+266 LDNYEKHNNYRIIN
-280 EIKEKLSAHNILHM
+280 EIKEKLTVYDIFHM
-294 TIQIENTGINI
+294 TVQIENTGINV
-305 HHSE
+305 H

>member
-1 MAIQK
+1 MTVQEMVGI
-6 IVSSSF
+6 SF
-12 HHKNHFKIQ
+12 HHRNHFKIQ

-71 MVAIYFETKKPTE
+71 MVAIYFEAKKPTE
-84 KFTYGFLRLEVI
+84 KFTYGFLRLEVV
-96 VAFLNGIVLI
+96 VAFLNGIVLML
-106 FIATGMIYESVI
+106 IAVGMIYESVI
-118 RFFHPREIDFGS
+118 RFFNPREIDFGS

-182 IIIYFT
+182 IVIYFT
-188 DFVYIDIIMS
+188 NFVYIDIIMS
-198 IIISVIVFI
+198 VVISVIIFI
-207 GGYRIAKE
+207 GGYKISKE

-220 MEAVPSEVSLEILKN
+220 MEAVPSEVDLNMLRN
-235 EILSIDGIEN
+235 ELLNIDGIKN
-245 IHELHVWKNDNEEIS
+245 IHEFHIWKNDNEEIS
-260 LTAHIL
+260 FTAHIL
-266 LNNYERYNNYRIVN
+266 LDNYEKHNNYRIIN
-280 EIKEKLSAHNILHM
+280 EIKEKLAVYDIFHM
-294 TIQIENTGINI
+294 TVQIENTGINV
-305 HHSE
+305 H

>member
-1 MAIQK
+1 MTVQK
-6 IVSSSF
+6 MVSGSF
-12 HHKNHFKIQ
+12 HHRNHFKIQ

-71 MVAIYFETKKPTE
+71 MVAIYFEAKKPTE
-84 KFTYGFLRLEVI
+84 KFTYGFLRLEVV
-96 VAFLNGIVLI
+96 VAFLNGIILMLI
-106 FIATGMIYESVI
+106 AAGMIYESVI
-118 RFFHPREIDFGS
+118 RFFNPREIDFGS

-188 DFVYIDIIMS
+188 NFVYIDIIMS
-198 IIISVIVFI
+198 VVISVIIFT
-207 GGYRIAKE
+207 GGYKISKE

-220 MEAVPSEVSLEILKN
+220 MEAVPSEVDLNMLRN
-235 EILSIDGIEN
+235 ELLNIDGIKN

-260 LTAHIL
+260 FTAHIL
-266 LNNYERYNNYRIVN
+266 LDNYEKHNNYRIIN
-280 EIKEKLSAHNILHM
+280 EIKEKLTVYDIFHM
-294 TIQIENTGINI
+294 TVQIENTGINV
-305 HHSE
+305 H

>member
-1 MAIQK
+1 MTVQEM
-6 IVSSSF
+6 VNGSF
-12 HHKNHFKIQ
+12 HHRNHFKIQ

-71 MVAIYFETKKPTE
+71 MVAIYFEAKKPTE
-84 KFTYGFLRLEVI
+84 KFTYGFLRLEVV
-96 VAFLNGIVLI
+96 VAFLNGIILMLI
-106 FIATGMIYESVI
+106 AVGMIYESVI
-118 RFFHPREIDFGS
+118 RFFNPREIDFGS

-175 VGVIISS
+175 VGVVISS

-188 DFVYIDIIMS
+188 NFIYIDIIMS
-198 IIISVIVFI
+198 VVISVIIFT
-207 GGYRIAKE
+207 GGYKISKE

-220 MEAVPSEVSLEILKN
+220 MEAVPSEIYLNTLRN
-235 EILSIDGIEN
+235 ELLNIDGIKN

-260 LTAHIL
+260 FTAHIL
-266 LNNYERYNNYRIVN
+266 LDNYEKHNNYRIIN
-280 EIKEKLSAHNILHM
+280 EIKEKLTVYDIFHM
-294 TIQIENTGINI
+294 TVQIENTGINI
-305 HHSE
+305 H

>member
-1 MAIQK
+1 MTVQEM
-6 IVSSSF
+6 VSGSF
-12 HHKNHFKIQ
+12 HHRNHFKIQ

-71 MVAIYFETKKPTE
+71 MVAIYFEAKKPTE
-84 KFTYGFLRLEVI
+84 KFTYGFLRLEVV
-96 VAFLNGIVLI
+96 VAFLNGIILMLI
-106 FIATGMIYESVI
+106 SVGMIYESVI
-118 RFFHPREIDFGS
+118 RFFNPREIDFGS

-188 DFVYIDIIMS
+188 NFVYIDIIMS
-198 IIISVIVFI
+198 VVISVIIFI
-207 GGYRIAKE
+207 GGYKISKE

-220 MEAVPSEVSLEILKN
+220 MEAVPSEVDLNMLRN
-235 EILSIDGIEN
+235 ELLNIDGIKN
-245 IHELHVWKNDNEEIS
+245 IHEFHIWKNDNEEIS
-260 LTAHIL
+260 FTAHIL
-266 LNNYERYNNYRIVN
+266 LDNYEKHNNYRIIN
-280 EIKEKLSAHNILHM
+280 EIKEKLAVYDIFHM
-294 TIQIENTGINI
+294 TVQIENTGINV
-305 HHSE
+305 H

>member
-1 MAIQK
+1 MTVQEM
-6 IVSSSF
+6 VSGSF
-12 HHKNHFKIQ
+12 HHRNHFKIQ

-71 MVAIYFETKKPTE
+71 MVAIYFEAKKPTE
-84 KFTYGFLRLEVI
+84 KFTYGFLRLEVV
-96 VAFLNGIVLI
+96 VAFLNGIVLMLI
-106 FIATGMIYESVI
+106 SAGMIYESVI
-118 RFFHPREIDFGS
+118 RFFNPREIDFGS
-130 MFFIALIGLIF
+130 MFFIALVGLIF

-188 DFVYIDIIMS
+188 NFVYIDIIMS
-198 IIISVIVFI
+198 VVISVIIFI
-207 GGYRIAKE
+207 GGYKISKE

-220 MEAVPSEVSLEILKN
+220 MEAVPSEVDLNTLRN
-235 EILSIDGIEN
+235 ELLNIDGIKN
-245 IHELHVWKNDNEEIS
+245 IHELHIWKNDNEEIS
-260 LTAHIL
+260 FTAHIL
-266 LNNYERYNNYRIVN
+266 LDNYEKHNNYRIIN
-280 EIKEKLSAHNILHM
+280 EIKEKLTVYDIFHM
-294 TIQIENTGINI
+294 TVQIENTGINV
-305 HHSE
+305 H

>member
-1 MAIQK
+1 MTVQEM
-6 IVSSSF
+6 VSGSF
-12 HHKNHFKIQ
+12 HHRNHFKIQ

-71 MVAIYFETKKPTE
+71 MVAIYFEAKKPTE
-84 KFTYGFLRLEVI
+84 KFTYGFLRLEVV
-96 VAFLNGIVLI
+96 VAFLNGIVLMLI
-106 FIATGMIYESVI
+106 SVGMIYESVI
-118 RFFHPREIDFGS
+118 RFFNPKEIDFGS
-130 MFFIALIGLIF
+130 MFFISLVGLIF

-188 DFVYIDIIMS
+188 NFVYIDIIMS
-198 IIISVIVFI
+198 VVISVIIFT
-207 GGYRIAKE
+207 GGYKISKE

-220 MEAVPSEVSLEILKN
+220 MEAVPSEVDLNTLRKELLN
-235 EILSIDGIEN
+235 IDGIKN

-260 LTAHIL
+260 FTAHIL
-266 LNNYERYNNYRIVN
+266 LDNYEKHNNYRIIN
-280 EIKEKLSAHNILHM
+280 EIKEKLTMYDIFHM
-294 TIQIENTGINI
+294 TVQIENTGINV
-305 HHSE
+305 H

>member
-1 MAIQK
+1 MTVQEM
-6 IVSSSF
+6 VSGSF
-12 HHKNHFKIQ
+12 HHRNHFKIQ

-71 MVAIYFETKKPTE
+71 MVAIYFEAKKPTE
-84 KFTYGFLRLEVI
+84 KFTYGFLRLEVV
-96 VAFLNGIVLI
+96 VAFLNGIVLMLI
-106 FIATGMIYESVI
+106 SVGMIYESVI
-118 RFFHPREIDFGS
+118 RFFNPREIDFGS
-130 MFFIALIGLIF
+130 MFFIALVGLIF

-188 DFVYIDIIMS
+188 NFVYIDIIMS
-198 IIISVIVFI
+198 VVISVIIFT
-207 GGYRIAKE
+207 GGYKISKE

-220 MEAVPSEVSLEILKN
+220 MEAVPSEINLNTLRN
-235 EILSIDGIEN
+235 ELLSIDGIKN

-260 LTAHIL
+260 FTAHIL
-266 LNNYERYNNYRIVN
+266 LDNYEKHNNYRIIN
-280 EIKEKLSAHNILHM
+280 EIKEKLTVYDIFHM
-294 TIQIENTGINI
+294 TVQIENTGINV
-305 HHSE
+305 H

>member
-1 MAIQK
+1 MTVQEM
-6 IVSSSF
+6 VGSSF
-12 HHKNHFKIQ
+12 HHRNHFKIQ

-71 MVAIYFETKKPTE
+71 MVAIYFEAKKPTE
-84 KFTYGFLRLEVI
+84 KFTYGFLRLEVV
-96 VAFLNGIVLI
+96 VAFLNGIILMLI
-106 FIATGMIYESVI
+106 AAGMIYESVI
-118 RFFHPREIDFGS
+118 RFFNPREIDFGS
-130 MFFIALIGLIF
+130 MFFIALVGLIF

-182 IIIYFT
+182 IVIYFT
-188 DFVYIDIIMS
+188 NFVYIDIIMS
-198 IIISVIVFI
+198 VVISVIIFI
-207 GGYRIAKE
+207 GGYKISKE

-220 MEAVPSEVSLEILKN
+220 MEAVPSEVDLNMLRN
-235 EILSIDGIEN
+235 ELLNIDGIKN
-245 IHELHVWKNDNEEIS
+245 IHEFHIWKNDNEEIS
-260 LTAHIL
+260 FTAHIL
-266 LNNYERYNNYRIVN
+266 LDNYEKHNNYRIIN
-280 EIKEKLSAHNILHM
+280 EIKEKLAVYDIFHM
-294 TIQIENTGINI
+294 TVQIENTGINV
-305 HHSE
+305 H